1 MGFPD
6 MAVSICLTCS
16 SSMFYNQTAG
26 PLRPAKPFPH
36 KTSQH
41 VRSLE
46 LGKTLMNLQRGRC
59 PLSLLYTPSRS
70 PGTISAPPA
79 DNIPADCSSCS
90 QCVYIFISSILFIF
104 TIILFIFNNIIT
116 CCIIIFPLS
125 RFLNYI
131 N

>member
-6 MAVSICLTCS
+6 MIVSIRLTCS

-46 LGKTLMNLQRGRC
+46 LGKTLMNLLRARC
-59 PLSLLYTPSRS
+59 HRSLVSTPSRS
-70 PGTISAPPA
+70 PPL
-79 DNIPADCSSCS
+79 IPLTSD
-90 QCVYIFISSILFIF
+90 I
-104 TIILFIFNNIIT
+104 
-116 CCIIIFPLS
+116 PGLS
-125 RFLNYI
+125 VLCLHTTFDPTAQAVHIVSTFLL
-131 N
+131 

>member
-6 MAVSICLTCS
+6 MAVPIRLTCS

-26 PLRPAKPFPH
+26 PLWPAKPFPH

-46 LGKTLMNLQRGRC
+46 LGKTLMNLLRGRC
-59 PLSLLYTPSRS
+59 HHSLLSTPTRG

-79 DNIPADCSSCS
+79 DCSS
-90 QCVYIFISSILFIF
+90 FI
-104 TIILFIFNNIIT
+104 
-116 CCIIIFPLS
+116 
-125 RFLNYI
+125 
-131 N
+131 